1 MARRG
6 KRDMRKLLLS
16 AAAFLTVICSLW
28 ADVATPAGFTDDY
41 EAAVKR
47 AKERGTLIYI
57 VFSGSDWCGG
67 CMALERQ
74 LLSKSE
80 FVDGV
85 KDHWELVF
93 IDSPKDPSRLSE
105 LGARQNG
112 QIRRKYGVNKFP
124 TVFILDADGANIANG
139 DTGLGST
146 PAQVA
151 ERMNK
156 FKIRFYRRKKL
167 DAKIGKA
174 KPGTKT
180 RVLTIHKYLQSLEQ
194 DELVKEKELMKEVL
208 ETDKKMSLGLK
219 DSYFYITDIEPLFRR
234 LQSVVS
240 QYMVINDRE
249 KYRAPVRKELDKLEA
264 KAKAL
269 KAPRNAEAQKR
280 ELVEAIREARRF
292 IR

>member
-1 MARRG
+1 M
-6 KRDMRKLLLS
+6 KKLWFGLAALMVGMFS
-16 AAAFLTVICSLW
+16 ACAE
-28 ADVATPAGFTDDY
+28 VATPAGFTDDY
-41 EAAVKR
+41 DAALKR
-47 AKERGTLIYI
+47 AAERGSLIYI

-80 FVDGV
+80 FVEGV

-105 LGARQNG
+105 LGKRQNG
-112 QIRRKYGVNKFP
+112 QIRRKYGVSGFP
-124 TVFILDADGANIANG
+124 SVFILDEQGNKLCNG
-139 DTGLGST
+139 DTGLGSA

-156 FKIRFYRRKKL
+156 FKIRHFRRKKL
-167 DAKIGKA
+167 DEKIGKA

-180 RVLTIHKYLQSLEQ
+180 RVLTIHKYLQTLER
-194 DELVKEKELMKEVL
+194 DELLKEKELLKEVID
-208 ETDKKMSLGLK
+208 TDKKMRLGLR

-240 QYMVINDRE
+240 QYMFINDRD
-249 KYRAPVRKELDKLEA
+249 KYRAPVRKELDNLEA

-269 KAPRNAEAQKR
+269 KAPKNAEAEKR
-280 ELVEAIREARRF
+280 ELVEAIREARRL